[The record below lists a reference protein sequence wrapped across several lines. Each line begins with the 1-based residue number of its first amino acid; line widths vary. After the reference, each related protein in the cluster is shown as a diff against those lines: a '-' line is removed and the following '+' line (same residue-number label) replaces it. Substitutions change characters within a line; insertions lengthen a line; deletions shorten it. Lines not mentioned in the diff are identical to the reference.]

1 MRISGYKV
9 ERRIGEGGMASV
21 HLAIQ
26 KSLDRPVALKVLNA
40 VLTTDTKY
48 SKRFV
53 DEGRIIAA
61 LNHPNIITI
70 YDVGVAQGIHYI
82 SMEYIQGGDLKNR
95 MGQQLEPE
103 AAIELV
109 STIARALDFAHAAGV
124 IHRDVKPA
132 NILFRPDGT
141 PLLTDFGI
149 AKRLDSDPTV
159 GMTVLGTPG
168 YLSPEQA
175 QGQTVD
181 GRSDIYS
188 LGVILHE
195 LLVGN
200 RPFEADTEIATILK
214 QLNEPVP
221 DLPSALRR
229 YQPLLHQMIATR
241 PQDRFVD
248 TAALLKFIEEHHL
261 ADPTWPARRSRRR
274 SVAIGIGAGLSFA
287 ALGALVAGRDL
298 DLPAV
303 IPEFVAS
310 LAPAPPGSTPV
321 VTRGPE
327 PEATSA
333 SVPAATSASVP
344 AATSASVPAATSAS
358 VPVATSASVP
368 AATSAGVPVAT
379 SAGVPAATSASVP
392 AATSAS
398 VPAATP
404 KAKPETA
411 DSTPPKVTSRV
422 PKKTRRASP
431 AAAAAA
437 LSNSRVQR
445 LLALGDEALA
455 ENRLA
460 IPSRDS
466 ALAYF
471 REALKLDPGNT
482 TAKKG
487 IAAVALRYA
496 ELVERDIRKRDFAAA
511 KDRVALGLDAQ
522 PGNRRLRALSKSV
535 AGHFAQVARLL
546 ASGERALKD
555 YRLTTPPKDN
565 ALHYFDAVL
574 ALEPRNAQAKQG
586 KARIAEGYARLAKDR
601 IAKYQ
606 YDDAQE
612 LIRRGLRVQPGNRN
626 LLALRGKAQ
635 YKNAPGQLVQDIK
648 GIFN

>member
-327 PEATSA
+327 P
-333 SVPAATSASVP
+333 
-344 AATSASVPAATSAS
+344 
-358 VPVATSASVP
+358 
-368 AATSAGVPVAT
+368 
-379 SAGVPAATSASVP
+379 AATSASVP

-437 LSNSRVQR
+437 LSNNRVQR

-612 LIRRGLRVQPGNRN
+612 LIRRGLQVQPGNRN

>member
-1 MRISGYKV
+1 
-9 ERRIGEGGMASV
+9 
-21 HLAIQ
+21 
-26 KSLDRPVALKVLNA
+26 
-40 VLTTDTKY
+40 
-48 SKRFV
+48 
-53 DEGRIIAA
+53 
-61 LNHPNIITI
+61 
-70 YDVGVAQGIHYI
+70 
-82 SMEYIQGGDLKNR
+82 
-95 MGQQLEPE
+95 
-103 AAIELV
+103 
-109 STIARALDFAHAAGV
+109 
-124 IHRDVKPA
+124 
-132 NILFRPDGT
+132 
-141 PLLTDFGI
+141 
-149 AKRLDSDPTV
+149 
-159 GMTVLGTPG
+159 
-168 YLSPEQA
+168 
-175 QGQTVD
+175 
-181 GRSDIYS
+181 
-188 LGVILHE
+188 
-195 LLVGN
+195 
-200 RPFEADTEIATILK
+200 
-214 QLNEPVP
+214 
-221 DLPSALRR
+221 
-229 YQPLLHQMIATR
+229 
-241 PQDRFVD
+241 
-248 TAALLKFIEEHHL
+248 
-261 ADPTWPARRSRRR
+261 
-274 SVAIGIGAGLSFA
+274 
-287 ALGALVAGRDL
+287 
-298 DLPAV
+298 
-303 IPEFVAS
+303 
-310 LAPAPPGSTPV
+310 
-321 VTRGPE
+321 
-327 PEATSA
+327 
-333 SVPAATSASVP
+333 VPAATL
-344 AATSASVPAATSAS
+344 
-358 VPVATSASVP
+358 
-368 AATSAGVPVAT
+368 AGVPAAT

-392 AATSAS
+392 AATSAG

-612 LIRRGLRVQPGNRN
+612 LIRRGLQVQPGNRN

>member
-103 AAIELV
+103 ATIELV

-327 PEATSA
+327 P
-333 SVPAATSASVP
+333 AATSASVP
-344 AATSASVPAATSAS
+344 AATSASVPAATL
-358 VPVATSASVP
+358 
-368 AATSAGVPVAT
+368 AGVPAAT

-392 AATSAS
+392 AATSAG

-612 LIRRGLRVQPGNRN
+612 LIRRGLQVQPGNRN